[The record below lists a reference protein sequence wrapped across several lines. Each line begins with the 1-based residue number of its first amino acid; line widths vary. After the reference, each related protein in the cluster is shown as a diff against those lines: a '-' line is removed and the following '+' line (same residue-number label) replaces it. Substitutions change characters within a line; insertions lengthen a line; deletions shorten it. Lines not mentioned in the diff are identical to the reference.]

1 MRKLPTWLTHWYTYR
16 GAVGIVGG
24 FIFALF
30 CFGLYA
36 SGVPG
41 GVHPEDRLFTQD
53 SAPAQDVVI
62 VGIDDKTIATTGH
75 FPFTRDKYTALLD
88 NLTSAGAAAVVFDI
102 GFSEAFT
109 PDGDQ
114 QFHDAI
120 AAASK
125 AKVPVILAY
134 GQGDLAPGDHK
145 VIQAH
150 QNDSGT
156 LAPIQDEIPI
166 RIFRCADTNPDPYAP
181 CQQQIA
187 DMASTAV
194 VGDEDG
200 VVRRMPMFVEP
211 ACHQQGKQCLDTI
224 NPIGFTGYRY
234 YFAPDLNLA
243 VTPAGATFGT
253 GWPHPL
259 WVDQNGRAVINFL
272 GEPGT
277 FVKHG
282 QYLSMSDV
290 AGGSFDAG
298 KVKGKVVMVGVYH
311 ATGIHDES
319 LVPTRSGSQLM
330 QGVELHANLV
340 SQLERG
346 VSGSFLQPEPWWLVL
361 LTMLI
366 LGVGMG
372 WVVARL
378 SVLWGA
384 LAVVGLLAAYTL
396 FWAAAFEPLQT
407 VPDLFHVWLAVGLSY
422 AGVTAYR
429 FLYEDREKRKVTA
442 IFGQYLKPELVKQ
455 LASVRTLDELTFGGE
470 RKELTM
476 LFVDIR
482 GFTSMSETMTAE
494 DVVTV
499 ATDYLTDLTRVIF
512 KWDGTVDKYVGDEIV
527 AAWNAVHPQAN
538 HALLAVRC
546 AYDMITRAPDL
557 QERLVAKHLPP
568 IRYGI
573 GVNTGPAVW
582 GSMGSPMRR
591 QFTALGDTVNTAA
604 RFCGAAGPF
613 ELLIGE
619 QTYQQTKDY
628 IAVELAPGIQL
639 KGKSAETFRIYKV
652 VAIRESTTSPWV
664 PFPTEM
670 ATQSTYQHTQQ
681 YRTQQTMLAAGATVS
696 AGVVTPPAVPTAAA
710 ATAEVPTPALPMPAL
725 PPQNA
730 PPETPQN

>member
-1 MRKLPTWLTHWYTYR
+1 MKLPTWLTHWYTYR

-24 FIFALF
+24 FFCALF

-36 SGVPG
+36 SSVPG
-41 GVHPEDRLFTQD
+41 GVHPEDRLFAQD

-62 VGIDDKTIATTGH
+62 VGIDDKTIASTGH
-75 FPFTRDKYTALLD
+75 FPFTRDKYSGLLN

-109 PDGDQ
+109 ADGDQ
-114 QFHDAI
+114 KFHDAI
-120 AAASK
+120 AAAAK
-125 AKVPVILAY
+125 GKVPVVMAY

-145 VIQAH
+145 VVQAKV
-150 QNDSGT
+150 NDNGS
-156 LAPIQDEIPI
+156 LSPIQDEIPI
-166 RIFRCADTNPDPYAP
+166 RLFRCADVNADPYAP
-181 CQQQIA
+181 CQQTIA
-187 DMASTAV
+187 DMASTAIV
-194 VGDEDG
+194 SDEDG
-200 VVRRMPMFVEP
+200 VVRKMPMFVEP
-211 ACHQQGKQCLDTI
+211 ACHQQGKACPEVI
-224 NPIGFTGYRY
+224 NPIGFAGYRY
-234 YFAPDLNLA
+234 YFAPDLQLTLA
-243 VTPAGATFGT
+243 GQGASFGQA
-253 GWPHPL
+253 WPKPL
-259 WVDQNGRAVINFL
+259 WVDENGRALINFL

-277 FVKHG
+277 FERHG

-290 AGGSFDAG
+290 VAGSFDPG
-298 KVKGKVVMVGVYH
+298 RVKGKVVMVGVYH
-311 ATGIHDES
+311 ATGIHDED

-340 SQLERG
+340 SQFERALT
-346 VSGSFLQPEPWWLVL
+346 GSFLQPEPWWLVL

-384 LAVVGLLAAYTL
+384 VAVLGLLALYTV
-396 FWAAAFEPLQT
+396 FWAAAFEPLQA
-407 VPDLFHVWLAVGLSY
+407 VPDLFHVWLAVALAY

-455 LASVRTLDELTFGGE
+455 LAAVRSLDELTFGGE

-482 GFTSMSETMTAE
+482 GFTSMSETMAVE
-494 DVVTV
+494 DVLAV
-499 ATDYLTDLTRVIF
+499 ATEYLTDLTRVIF
-512 KWDGTVDKYVGDEIV
+512 RWDGTVDKYVGDEIV
-527 AAWNAVHPQAN
+527 AAWNAVHPQPT
-538 HALLAVRC
+538 HALLAIRC
-546 AYDMITRAPDL
+546 AYDMISRAPEIQD
-557 QERLVAKHLPP
+557 RLVAKHLPP

-573 GVNTGPAVW
+573 GVNTGLAVW

-591 QFTALGDTVNTAA
+591 QFTAVGDTVNTAA

-619 QTYQQTKDY
+619 QTYQQAKDY
-628 IAVELAPGIQL
+628 IAVELAPDIQL

-670 ATQSTYQHTQQ
+670 ATQTTYQHTQQ
-681 YRTQQTMLAAGATVS
+681 YRTMLGAGATV
-696 AGVVTPPAVPTAAA
+696 AANVVTPP
-710 ATAEVPTPALPMPAL
+710 
-725 PPQNA
+725 
-730 PPETPQN
+730 ETPRQT

>member
-24 FIFALF
+24 FAFALF

-36 SGVPG
+36 AGVPG
-41 GVHPEDRLFTQD
+41 GVHPEDRLFPQD
-53 SAPAQDVVI
+53 ATPAQDVVI
-62 VGIDDKTIATTGH
+62 VGIDDKTIAATGH
-75 FPFTRDKYTALLD
+75 FPFTRDKYTTLLN
-88 NLTSAGAAAVVFDI
+88 NLTGAGAAAVVFDI
-102 GFSEAFT
+102 GFSEPFT

-114 QFHDAI
+114 KLHDAI
-120 AAASK
+120 AAAAK
-125 AKVPVILAY
+125 ANVPVVLAY

-145 VIQAH
+145 VIQARL
-150 QNDSGT
+150 NDDGS
-156 LAPIQDEIPI
+156 LSPIQDEIPI
-166 RIFRCADTNPDPYAP
+166 RAFRCADAAADPYAP
-181 CQQQIA
+181 CVQQIA
-187 DMASTAV
+187 DVASTAIV
-194 VGDEDG
+194 LDEDG

-211 ACHQQGKQCLDTI
+211 ACHQQGKPCAATI

-234 YFAPDLNLA
+234 YFAPDLQL
-243 VTPAGATFGT
+243 TLGDQGATFGT
-253 GWPHPL
+253 GWPQPL
-259 WVDQNGRAVINFL
+259 WVDRNGRAIVNFL

-277 FVKHG
+277 FERHG
-282 QYLSMSDV
+282 QYVSMSDV
-290 AGGSFDAG
+290 ASGSFDAS
-298 KVKGKVVMVGVYH
+298 KVKGKVAIVGVYH
-311 ATGIHDES
+311 ATGIHDEK
-319 LVPTRSGSQLM
+319 LVPTRNGSALM

-340 SQLERG
+340 SQFERALK
-346 VSGSFLQPEPWWLVL
+346 GSFLQPEPWWLVL
-361 LTMLI
+361 LTLLV

-378 SVLWGA
+378 SVLLGA
-384 LAVVGLLAAYTL
+384 ASVVALLGAYTL
-396 FWAAAFEPLQT
+396 LWVAAFEPLQM
-407 VPDLFHVWLAVGLSY
+407 VPDLFHVWLGVALSY

-470 RKELTM
+470 RKQLTM

-482 GFTSMSETMTAE
+482 GFTSMSETLPAE
-494 DVVTV
+494 DVVAV
-499 ATDYLTDLTRVIF
+499 ATEYLTDLTRVIF

-527 AAWNAVHPQAN
+527 AAWNAVHPQEN
-538 HALLAVRC
+538 HALLAIRC

-557 QERLVAKHLPP
+557 QAHLVAHNLPP

-604 RFCGAAGPF
+604 RFCGAAGAF
-613 ELLIGE
+613 ALLIGE
-619 QTYQQTKDY
+619 ETYQATKDF

-639 KGKSAETFRIYKV
+639 KGKTAETFRIYKV
-652 VAIRESTTSPWV
+652 VAIRETTSAPWV
-664 PFPTEM
+664 AFPTEM
-670 ATQSTYQHTQQ
+670 ATQVTYQHTQQ

-696 AGVVTPPAVPTAAA
+696 ADAVTHDTPPV
-710 ATAEVPTPALPMPAL
+710 
-725 PPQNA
+725 A
-730 PPETPQN
+730 PPAN